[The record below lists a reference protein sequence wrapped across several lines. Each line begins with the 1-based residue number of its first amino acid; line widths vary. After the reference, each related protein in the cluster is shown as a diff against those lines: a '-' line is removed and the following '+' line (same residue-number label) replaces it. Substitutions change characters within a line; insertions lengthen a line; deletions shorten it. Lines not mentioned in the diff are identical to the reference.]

1 MQITV
6 TNINPANP
14 TLFLRDLYTDL
25 AYGHSVTTRRATAEL
40 NRATGLQAD
49 LLAGNISISYLMEAI
64 DTAQFRSGPPP
75 VSYSDI
81 TRPAAN
87 LFAPFTFIW
96 NTSGNAYNFSDGV
109 QWRDSM
115 GVPT

>member
-6 TNINPANP
+6 TNVKTDQTPIY
-14 TLFLRDLYTDL
+14 LRDLYKDL
-25 AYGHSVTTRRATAEL
+25 AYGQSVTTRRATAEL
-40 NRATGLQAD
+40 NRATGLQAA
-49 LLAGNISISYLMEAI
+49 LLAGDITISYLLESI
-64 DTAQFRSGPPP
+64 DTAQFRGGPPP

-96 NTSGNAYNFSDGV
+96 NTSDNAVNWSDGLV
-109 QWRDSM
+109 WRDSA
-115 GVPT
+115 GIPT